1 MTTLARDNTELEAPS
16 SSLSASNLHLFLE
29 NDICLVFET
38 FLEGGSVTFPI
49 QSVFLGLPL

>member
-1 MTTLARDNTELEAPS
+1 MTTLARDNTEPEAP

-29 NDICLVFET
+29 NDICLLFET
-38 FLEGGSVTFPI
+38 FLEEGSVTFPI